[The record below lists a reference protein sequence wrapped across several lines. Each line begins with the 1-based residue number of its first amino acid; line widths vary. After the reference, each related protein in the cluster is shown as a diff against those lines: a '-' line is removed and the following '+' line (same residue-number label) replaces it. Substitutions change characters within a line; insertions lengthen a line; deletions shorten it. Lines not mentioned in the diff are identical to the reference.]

1 MNLTEN
7 STLVDLEDFEVFD
20 TRDMINV
27 IAYSLMSTGN
37 VWLARV
43 WTNITS
49 SRDRPEQSGPAGSG
63 QAGREE
69 PVQEE
74 DQRPLLGGSREEIM
88 ITDTNNRLDQSIVM
102 LGIPL
107 DSGGYHYVIHNFPHG
122 DSVEIYSSGLPSPT
136 HRELDTDTIHVSG
149 TGATSSA
156 RSSWWSGQAAT
167 SSPPSCWWSSVLTG
181 NHKNWDSLETNP
193 AIHFDWVVWVDW
205 VFTLISVIRSREKIK
220 NIIWRYIS
228 IKSPLV
234 SLNWS
239 SQRKRARR
247 MVITAW
253 ILTILFSSPQA
264 VIFRSTTLFI
274 FKIPNF
280 NQNLQNLC
288 K

>member
-1 MNLTEN
+1 M
-7 STLVDLEDFEVFD
+7 LVVRRQLPLQDPHDD
-20 TRDMINV
+20 Q
-27 IAYSLMSTGN
+27 
-37 VWLARV
+37 
-43 WTNITS
+43 
-49 SRDRPEQSGPAGSG
+49 DRRLHPLLPPAGG
-63 QAGREE
+63 PQYWQA
-69 PVQEE
+69 
-74 DQRPLLGGSREEIM
+74 I
-88 ITDTNNRLDQSIVM
+88 I
-102 LGIPL
+102 
-107 DSGGYHYVIHNFPHG
+107 
-122 DSVEIYSSGLPSPT
+122 
-136 HRELDTDTIHVSG
+136 
-149 TGATSSA
+149 
-156 RSSWWSGQAAT
+156 
-167 SSPPSCWWSSVLTG
+167 
-181 NHKNWDSLETNP
+181 KNWDSLETNP

-274 FKIPNF
+274 LKIPNF